1 MDKFLEKG
9 NLKTHLTL
17 TQIGLGV
24 AHVLQQYVVEPV
36 LFEWN
41 GQISYL
47 GLQAVIAYLSRRTH
61 LPPPSTDTA
70 AANQPLPLPLVP

>member
-1 MDKFLEKG
+1 MSFFCTHFGPFRSGVAKVDKFLEKG

-36 LFEWN
+36 L
-41 GQISYL
+41 
-47 GLQAVIAYLSRRTH
+47 
-61 LPPPSTDTA
+61 
-70 AANQPLPLPLVP
+70 